1 MKNNI
6 ENKENLINNHIKNP
20 SIDEELFEKAREF
33 VINHLSTAS
42 GIGTL
47 SEKTIHAVLKYYYAP
62 NDNYHEV
69 KVNSYVADIM
79 VDGEIIEIQ
88 TRNFNTMREKL
99 NCFLENHEVTIVY
112 PVSHFKWISWIDPET
127 GEMTK
132 KHKSPKKG
140 SIYSIMPELYRIK
153 MFLKNPS
160 LHFTICMMD
169 VEETRFL
176 NGWSKDKKRGSVRND
191 GLPVNIYDEINF
203 DLNNGYRQFLPDT
216 LPLQFT
222 SKDLKVHAKIN
233 QNLAN
238 VTLNILY
245 HVGIV
250 DRIGKDGNAYLYEI
264 VPPVI
269 R

>member
-1 MKNNI
+1 MKKNND
-6 ENKENLINNHIKNP
+6 NKQKLTNIYIKNP
-20 SIDEELFEKAREF
+20 CVDEVLFEKAREF
-33 VINHLSTAS
+33 VINNLSTAG

-62 NDNYHEV
+62 NDAYHEI
-69 KVNSYVADIM
+69 KVNSFVADIM

-88 TRNFNTMREKL
+88 TRNFNTMRDKL

-112 PVSHFKWISWIDPET
+112 PVAYTKWISWIDPET

-132 KHKSPKKG
+132 KHKSPKRG

-160 LHFTICMMD
+160 LHFTICMID
-169 VEETRFL
+169 VEESRFL
-176 NGWSKDKKRGSVRND
+176 NGWSKDKKRGSVRHD
-191 GLPVNIYDEINF
+191 GLPINIYDEICF
-203 DLNNGYRQFLPDT
+203 DLENGYRQFLPDT
-216 LPLQFT
+216 LPHQFT

-250 DRIGKDGNAYLYEI
+250 DRIGKDGKAYLYEI
-264 VPPVI
+264 IPPPI
-269 R
+269 P